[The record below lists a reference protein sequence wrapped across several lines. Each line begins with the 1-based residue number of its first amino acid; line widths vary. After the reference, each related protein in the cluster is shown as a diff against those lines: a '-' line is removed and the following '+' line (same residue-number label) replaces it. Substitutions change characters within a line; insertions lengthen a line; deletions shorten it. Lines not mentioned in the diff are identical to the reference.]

1 MTSPLHHCESFWA
14 QLAQDRE
21 FWLVLLAGPVFWI
34 WRAGGMLELSITWT
48 RLLWLALMVPVVEEL
63 AFRGGLQGMLAERF
77 PRCWWGQRLSL
88 ASLLTSLLF
97 AAAHA
102 GVVAHW
108 SGLLVFVPSLAF
120 GYFRDK
126 YQRVAPAAL
135 LHGFYN
141 AGFFATQAG

>member
-88 ASLLTSLLF
+88 ANLLTSQLF

>member
-1 MTSPLHHCESFWA
+1 MTSPLHHCEPFWA
-14 QLAQDRE
+14 QLARDRE
-21 FWLVLLAGPVFWI
+21 FWLALLAGPVFWV
-34 WRAGGMLELSITWT
+34 WRAGGMPELSITWT
-48 RLLWLALMVPVVEEL
+48 RLPWLALLVPVVEEL
-63 AFRGGLQGMLAERF
+63 AFRGGLQGLLAERF

-88 ASLLTSLLF
+88 ANLLTSLLF
-97 AAAHA
+97 AVAHA

-108 SGLLVFVPSLAF
+108 SGLLVLVPSLAF

-141 AGFFATQAG
+141 AGFFATQTG